1 MRERNSS
8 KAKVLLIE
16 TRAYNSG
23 IVKTSLKNY
32 VKSLGK
38 LERKISVSDLKAP
51 ILLTKKNNKIL
62 FENSGEFIINYSGFI
77 SAIFIF
83 R

>member
-38 LERKISVSDLKAP
+38 LERELLFVLKKNSVSDLKARL
-51 ILLTKKNNKIL
+51 LLTKKK
-62 FENSGEFIINYSGFI
+62 
-77 SAIFIF
+77 
-83 R
+83 